1 LYLKPLVG
9 IPDEIRGESIACYIV
24 PTDNSIDTRG
34 LSDQLIKLIEKILD
48 NLQNLN
54 KSDL

>member
-1 LYLKPLVG
+1 VVG
-9 IPDEIRGESIACYIV
+9 IPDEIRGESIVCYIV
-24 PTDNSIDTRG
+24 PTDNSIDTKV
-34 LSDQLIKLIEKILD
+34 LSDQLIKLIEKILE